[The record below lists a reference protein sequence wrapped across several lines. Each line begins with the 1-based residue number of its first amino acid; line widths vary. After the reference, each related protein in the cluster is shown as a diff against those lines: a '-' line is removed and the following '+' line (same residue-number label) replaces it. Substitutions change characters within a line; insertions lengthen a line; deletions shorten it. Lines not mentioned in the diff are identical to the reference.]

1 MGQTL
6 SGPPAQAAQGGHTSH
21 PRPTFRGTQ
30 TEWRRWASLSRDAT
44 GRTVPAVSPAGPGLR
59 EKQGQGLTW
68 ALWPGSDPYLVA
80 VDSGEGF
87 CPFPHRAHCALN
99 TRVSQAYCVP
109 GTVLGAG
116 DTRVR
121 KAEGLPILTASS
133 GWVGHAAS
141 RCHALWGRGARRF
154 LAVNFS
160 QGRRWRVT
168 QLASVLAV
176 LPLDPDQP

>member
-1 MGQTL
+1 MGTRATPAPRSEEPRL
-6 SGPPAQAAQGGHTSH
+6 NGDAGPAFPEMPQATPS
-21 PRPTFRGTQ
+21 RPCLLL
-30 TEWRRWASLSRDAT
+30 A
-44 GRTVPAVSPAGPGLR
+44 PGLR

-68 ALWPGSDPYLVA
+68 ALWPGSDLYLVA

-87 CPFPHRAHCALN
+87 CPFPHRAHCTLN

-116 DTRVR
+116 DTGVR
-121 KAEGLPILTASS
+121 KAEGLPVLTASS